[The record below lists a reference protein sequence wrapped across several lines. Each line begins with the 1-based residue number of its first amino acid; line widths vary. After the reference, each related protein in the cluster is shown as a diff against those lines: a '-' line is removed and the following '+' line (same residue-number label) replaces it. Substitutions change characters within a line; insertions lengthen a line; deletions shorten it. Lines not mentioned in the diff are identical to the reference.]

1 MKSLIKKRENVKLE
15 YQKLF
20 DSIERT
26 RTQTQ
31 GEIDEL
37 IENVNQKT
45 LAYADVRA
53 HNQDLFITI
62 YELKA
67 KLKNVEKGLKDAT
80 SVRRLL
86 SRASSSKNS
95 VLSHTKSRSTDVEV
109 HVKSNK
115 KTNILSKKNVVQNK
129 KNVTNV
135 DVKNAPKANDVLC
148 VSCAKN
154 VLIPCHD
161 SCLAKYKLNMHS
173 NVKRVLFTTPRTAT
187 PVSLDT
193 TSIVTKTSGC
203 SKHMTG
209 DLSLLKI
216 FVEKFIGTVPFGN
229 DHFTAITGY
238 CNYIHGNIT
247 ICYVYYVEG
256 LGHNL
261 FSVGQFYE
269 GDFEVAFRS
278 KTCYVQNLEGD
289 DLLIG
294 ARESNLYTISI
305 SDMADSSLVCLMS
318 KATSTKS
325 WLWHRRLSHL
335 NFGTINDLT
344 KQDLIDGF
352 PKFKY
357 DKDHLCSACERGKS
371 QKASH
376 LPKFVPC
383 THSKLELIHMDLCG
397 PMRVESINVQTGNA
411 TRRAHY
417 ENLCIMQQFSIART
431 PQQNGVVERRNY
443 TIVEAACIMLIF
455 SKSPAFLWAEAYST
469 ACFTQNCSL
478 IHTRYNKTLHEIL
491 RGRKPNIGYFYVF
504 GSLCYLTN
512 DKEDLGKMK
521 PKADIGIFIGYSES
535 SKGFWIYNRRT
546 RKIMETIHVKFDELT
561 AMASEHHNNEA
572 PPLVSSSE
580 EHFFPNSN
588 DKANELS
595 QEDKSADFNRNTLLS
610 PYHTPMFEEAGLSLT
625 AEEPSEM
632 QVITPVQPSTHVWTK
647 AHPLDQVIGDP
658 SRPVMTRSKLSTDS
672 EVCMYALTVST
683 IEPKNIKEA
692 MSDHSWIES
701 MQDELHQF

>member
-1 MKSLIKKRENVKLE
+1 MKYLIKKRENVKLE

-53 HNQDLFITI
+53 HNQDLFII
-62 YELKA
+62 ISELKA
-67 KLKNVEKGLKDAT
+67 KLKNVEKGLKYAT

-95 VLSHTKSRSTDVEV
+95 VLSHTKSHSTDVEV

-247 ICYVYYVEG
+247 ICHVYYVEG

-261 FSVGQFYE
+261 FSVGQFCE
-269 GDFEVAFRS
+269 
-278 KTCYVQNLEGD
+278 
-289 DLLIG
+289 G

-397 PMRVESINVQTGNA
+397 PMRVESING
-411 TRRAHY
+411 
-417 ENLCIMQQFSIART
+417 IMQQFSIART
-431 PQQNGVVERRNY
+431 PQQNGVVERRNC
-443 TIVEAACIMLIF
+443 TLVEAACIMLIF

-512 DKEDLGKMK
+512 DREDLGKMK

-580 EHFFPNSN
+580 EQFFPNSN

-595 QEDKSADFNRNTLLS
+595 QEDESADFNRNTLLS
-610 PYHTPMFEEAGLSLT
+610 PYHTPMFDEAESSLT
-625 AEEPSEM
+625 AEEPLEM
-632 QVITPVQPSTHVWTK
+632 
-647 AHPLDQVIGDP
+647 
-658 SRPVMTRSKLSTDS
+658 PVMTRSKLDTDS
-672 EVCMYALTVST
+672 EVCMYALTDST